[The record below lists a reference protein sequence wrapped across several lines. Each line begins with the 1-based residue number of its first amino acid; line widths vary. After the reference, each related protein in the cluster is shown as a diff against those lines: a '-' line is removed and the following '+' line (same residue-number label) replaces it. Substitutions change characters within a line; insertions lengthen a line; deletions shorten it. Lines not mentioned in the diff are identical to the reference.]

1 MKARRAARKTI
12 LVGALFAAACA
23 HAPQQPDAAA
33 LPPTV
38 ESFFDKVRWRDLRAA
53 AQLIVADRRPDF
65 LKAAAKRQDDRDLTL
80 TEFTAEDVRFSAD
93 GRKATVLV
101 HVRWVRLPSATEQSE
116 EVTSEF
122 VWDAGAWWLARQ
134 ESGPFGEELSAP
146 YSTPSADAGA

>member
-1 MKARRAARKTI
+1 MKSRRAARKTI
-12 LVGALFAAACA
+12 LVAALIAAACA

-38 ESFFDKVRWRDLRAA
+38 DSFFDKVRWRDMRAA
-53 AQLIVADRRPDF
+53 AQLVVADRRPDF
-65 LKAAAKRQDDRDLTL
+65 LKAAARRQDDRDLTL

-93 GRKATVLV
+93 GKKATVLS
-101 HVRWVRLPSATEQSE
+101 HLRWVRLPSATEQSE

-134 ESGPFGEELSAP
+134 EAGPFGEELSAP
-146 YSTPSADAGA
+146 YSTPSVDAGA